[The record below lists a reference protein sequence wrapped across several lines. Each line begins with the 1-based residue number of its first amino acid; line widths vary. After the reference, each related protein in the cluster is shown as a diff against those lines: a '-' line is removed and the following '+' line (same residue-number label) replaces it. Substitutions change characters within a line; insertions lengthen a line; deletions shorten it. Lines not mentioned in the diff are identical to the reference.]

1 MQLGPILSSLRR
13 NKVGAIL
20 IALQIALT
28 LAVLCNALFIIEV
41 QTALSRAP
49 SGIADESSVF
59 MIVNQWVAGT
69 DALAAREQ
77 ADLASLRALPEVADA
92 TLSPSQPLGGR
103 GMGEDITIHPD
114 RPHSGALTG
123 VFLVDDHAL
132 NTLGLKLIAGRNFRP
147 DDVQVA
153 HGLDDNYASWGSV
166 IVTRDLARLLEP
178 DGNVLGRVATLRP
191 GGTTATIVGIVDRF
205 GQSQAAGAGAS
216 GSYSVLAPLLWA
228 DSNFYYLVRAK
239 PGQLATAMRAARIRL
254 YKNSGRRT
262 IVDMTSFADA
272 RLDFYRGARGEAL
285 LMAVISAILLGV
297 TAFGILGLTS
307 YWVSQRRRQ
316 IGIRRALG
324 ATAGNIVRY
333 FQTENLLIV
342 GAGSVLGIL
351 LGLAANLWMIR
362 SVALV
367 RLPLPYL
374 IVGTIVVLVLGQI
387 AVLWPAL
394 RASAVPP
401 AIAARSA

>member
-1 MQLGPILSSLRR
+1 
-13 NKVGAIL
+13 
-20 IALQIALT
+20 
-28 LAVLCNALFIIEV
+28 
-41 QTALSRAP
+41 
-49 SGIADESSVF
+49 
-59 MIVNQWVAGT
+59 
-69 DALAAREQ
+69 
-77 ADLASLRALPEVADA
+77 
-92 TLSPSQPLGGR
+92 
-103 GMGEDITIHPD
+103 
-114 RPHSGALTG
+114 
-123 VFLVDDHAL
+123 
-132 NTLGLKLIAGRNFRP
+132 
-147 DDVQVA
+147 
-153 HGLDDNYASWGSV
+153 
-166 IVTRDLARLLEP
+166 
-178 DGNVLGRVATLRP
+178 
-191 GGTTATIVGIVDRF
+191 
-205 GQSQAAGAGAS
+205 
-216 GSYSVLAPLLWA
+216 
-228 DSNFYYLVRAK
+228 
-239 PGQLATAMRAARIRL
+239 
-254 YKNSGRRT
+254 
-262 IVDMTSFADA
+262 
-272 RLDFYRGARGEAL
+272 
-285 LMAVISAILLGV
+285 MAVISAILLGV

>member
-13 NKVGAIL
+13 NKVGATL

-28 LAVLCNALFIIEV
+28 LAVLSNALFIIEQ

-49 SGIADESSVF
+49 SGVADESSVF
-59 MIVNQWVAGT
+59 TISNQWVGAPA
-69 DALAAREQ
+69 DMASREQ

-92 TLSPSQPLGGR
+92 TVSPVQPLGGR

-114 RPHSGALTG
+114 RPRSGALTAE
-123 VFLVDDHAL
+123 FPVDDHAL
-132 NTLGLKLIAGRNFRP
+132 NTLGLRLIAGRNFRP
-147 DDVQVA
+147 EDILIQ
-153 HGLDDNYASWGSV
+153 HGFSDHYTSLGSV
-166 IVTRDLARLLEP
+166 IVTRGLARTLEP
-178 DGNVLGRVATLRP
+178 SGNVLGRLAALRP
-191 GGTTATIVGIVDRF
+191 GSTTATIIGVVERF
-205 GQSQAAGAGAS
+205 GPSQSAESIAVGANS
-216 GSYSVLAPLLWA
+216 ILLPQLWA
-228 DSNFYYLVRAK
+228 DSNIFYYVRAK
-239 PGQLATAMRAARIRL
+239 PGQLAAAMLAARNAL
-254 YKNSGRRT
+254 YKNSRQRT
-262 IVDMTSFADA
+262 IVRMQSLADA

-285 LMAVISAILLGV
+285 LMGVISAILLGV

-316 IGIRRALG
+316 IGVRRALG
-324 ATAGNIVRY
+324 ATTGSILRY

-351 LGLAANLWMIR
+351 LGLAANLWIVR
-362 SVALV
+362 SIALT
-367 RLPLPYL
+367 RLPPLYL
-374 IVGTIVVLVLGQI
+374 IVGTIVVLTLGQI